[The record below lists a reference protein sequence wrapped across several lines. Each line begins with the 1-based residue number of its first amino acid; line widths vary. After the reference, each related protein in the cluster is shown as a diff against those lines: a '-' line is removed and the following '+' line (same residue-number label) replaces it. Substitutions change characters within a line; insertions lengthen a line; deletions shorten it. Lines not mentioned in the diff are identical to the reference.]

1 MEIRMNAFFVNLHL
15 TLINQ
20 CGEKRRTSFGQI
32 QFLFSFILSE
42 FDTSENSFVESL
54 NLFFPISPH

>member
-20 CGEKRRTSFGQI
+20 CEKKRTSFGQI
-32 QFLFSFILSE
+32 RFLFSLILSE
-42 FDTSENSFVESL
+42 FDTSQNSFVESL
-54 NLFFPISPH
+54 NLFFPISPL